1 MTKGD
6 ARSLTKVSEA
16 QIRVAI
22 LPQCPKMLE
31 CKSRSSSV
39 GNETELSERGFWS
52 RLTSAKVEK
61 VNKSRQTQSE
71 PFVSKAKMFL
81 TQILDRDNK
90 NIFQPRLENL
100 SREEI
105 SSKYRHLGL
114 SRASLRADSSLVFA
128 QLIRSNRHGI
138 RTWIAGWQVDGAN
151 HWAAIMQQ
159 TSAATLR
166 AQMAEKPY
174 FSKQHYKPLKPTPV

>member
-1 MTKGD
+1 
-6 ARSLTKVSEA
+6 
-16 QIRVAI
+16 
-22 LPQCPKMLE
+22 MLE

-105 SSKYRHLGL
+105 SSKYRYLGL

-128 QLIRSNRHGI
+128 QLIWPNRRDTNLDRRLTSKRHY
-138 RTWIAGWQVDGAN
+138 
-151 HWAAIMQQ
+151 AADIGGYIKGSDDWK
-159 TSAATLR
+159 TYLSR
-166 AQMAEKPY
+166 
-174 FSKQHYKPLKPTPV
+174 QHI